1 MVEKAL
7 NHLAKKLS
15 GEEGE
20 AKDKQRVIHDL
31 AANDLEANPYVI
43 NEKAQWY
50 GKMAMCSAEERSKQ
64 GIMQKSDK
72 DRCRNSDFKL
82 IRYSLEEFK
91 KYILKEMDT
100 TDVKL

>member
-20 AKDKQRVIHDL
+20 AKDKQRVIHDP
-31 AANDLEANPYVI
+31 AAYGLEDYPYVI

-50 GKMAMCSAEERSKQ
+50 GNSYTFRRGERSKQ
-64 GIMQKSDK
+64 GLVQKSNE
-72 DRCRNSDFKL
+72 DRRRNSDFKL
-82 IRYSLEEFK
+82 IH
-91 KYILKEMDT
+91 
-100 TDVKL
+100 